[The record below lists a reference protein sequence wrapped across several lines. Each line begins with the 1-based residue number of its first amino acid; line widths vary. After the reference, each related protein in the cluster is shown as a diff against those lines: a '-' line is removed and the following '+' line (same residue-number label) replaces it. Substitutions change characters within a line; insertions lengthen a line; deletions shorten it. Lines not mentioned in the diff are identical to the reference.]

1 MGIQQTPGLGSK
13 NSNKANWNQENFEAL
28 KETLNQFIPLIRF
41 SEISRANFFDK
52 VRPCKVIFPRHIYE
66 EVAEFYYKKTLP
78 KTLTLPPRSGK
89 IKSKIFKPNLIK
101 IIASWIE
108 RKNVNNHLLNI
119 KCTSLNFFIVVAE
132 MDSITIHCVISVCL
146 VLSNDI
152 LQQTFMEGIIHL
164 ISYIVMDNIIVQ
176 VKALYFLLKMIMIQ
190 QI

>member
-78 KTLTLPPRSGK
+78 KTTMLPPRS
-89 IKSKIFKPNLIK
+89 IKTRQ
-101 IIASWIE
+101 IIANWIE
-108 RKNVNNHLLNI
+108 RKMKIAFQFIKNI
-119 KCTSLNFFIVVAE
+119 SSNFFIVVAE
-132 MDSITIHCVISVCL
+132 MGSTTMHFVISVT
-146 VLSNDI
+146 D
-152 LQQTFMEGIIHL
+152 
-164 ISYIVMDNIIVQ
+164 MD
-176 VKALYFLLKMIMIQ
+176 
-190 QI
+190 